1 MSDLLAARYQMA
13 ISLGFHIIFA
23 CIGIAMPFFMAVS
36 HWKWLKTQRPVFLRL
51 TKAWSRGVAIFFAV
65 GAVSGTV
72 LSFELGLLWPRFMR
86 EAGALIG
93 MPFSWEGT
101 AFFVEA
107 IALGLFLYGWDKMSP
122 WIHWGCGLLVGISGV
137 ISGLFVV
144 CANGWMNTPVG
155 FEWVNGEFTQ
165 IDPVAAMFNPS
176 ALIQGIHMTVAA
188 FQSTGFAVAGL
199 HGLLLLKQ
207 HHREFHLEA
216 MKIALLFGAVAALIQ
231 PLAGDFSAKHV
242 ARTQPAKL
250 AAMENLEH
258 TQSRA
263 PLKILGLPI
272 PGLLSFLAYGDFDA
286 EVKGLREFED
296 VPPAAVVHF
305 SFQVM
310 IIIGSLLAVIGLASI
325 YFCWKKPKHL
335 ESGVFLRILVFCTP
349 LGFIATEAGWV
360 VTEVGRQPWIIQG
373 YLKTKDAL
381 TPMPGIVYSFIIFT
395 AVYLLLTFI
404 VFWILRRQ
412 IINLDREVRADG

>member
-1 MSDLLAARYQMA
+1 
-13 ISLGFHIIFA
+13 
-23 CIGIAMPFFMAVS
+23 
-36 HWKWLKTQRPVFLRL
+36 
-51 TKAWSRGVAIFFAV
+51 
-65 GAVSGTV
+65 
-72 LSFELGLLWPRFMR
+72 
-86 EAGALIG
+86 
-93 MPFSWEGT
+93 
-101 AFFVEA
+101 
-107 IALGLFLYGWDKMSP
+107 
-122 WIHWGCGLLVGISGV
+122 
-137 ISGLFVV
+137 
-144 CANGWMNTPVG
+144 
-155 FEWVNGEFTQ
+155 
-165 IDPVAAMFNPS
+165 
-176 ALIQGIHMTVAA
+176 
-188 FQSTGFAVAGL
+188 
-199 HGLLLLKQ
+199 
-207 HHREFHLEA
+207 
-216 MKIALLFGAVAALIQ
+216 
-231 PLAGDFSAKHV
+231 
-242 ARTQPAKL
+242 
-250 AAMENLEH
+250 MENLEH